1 MNFEFELFSPDQIP
15 EKCIVRKMFN
25 GMMDPE
31 MIRLA
36 QDQMSRM
43 TPADFARIQQQVSIF
58 FHYLFL
64 DSENHSF
71 KLFDRSIIVPV

>member
-1 MNFEFELFSPDQIP
+1 
-15 EKCIVRKMFN
+15 MFN

-43 TPADFARIQQQVSIF
+43 TPADFARIQQQVFPQFSI
-58 FHYLFL
+58 
-64 DSENHSF
+64 HSF
-71 KLFDRSIIVPV
+71 ILYEEEDES